1 MTKFLNFALCFL
13 LIISA
18 TLNISQVNAQHRCTE
33 ILNPTGC
40 VLYDCKKE
48 CFEKHNGNGLC
59 SSGGTI
65 GQYVCTCVYNCN
77 FDESNSLN

>member
-1 MTKFLNFALCFL
+1 MAKFLNSVLCFL
-13 LIISA
+13 LIIA
-18 TLNISQVNAQHRCTE
+18 VALGITQVNAQKRCSE

-59 SSGGTI
+59 SSGGAI
-65 GQYVCTCVYNCN
+65 GQYVCTCVYNC
-77 FDESNSLN
+77 SLDDDHSS